1 MSENLKNK
9 TAKGIFWSAFQRY
22 SSILI
27 KFISGIILAR
37 LLTPH
42 DYGCI
47 GMLTI
52 FMVLSEAFID
62 AGFGD
67 ALIQKKRPTQ
77 EDYSTIFYWNVF
89 MAIVMYVVLYMSAP
103 AIASFYNIPLLTSIL
118 RVQGIVLFIYAFNII
133 QRNQLRKKMNFKL
146 LSLVTIITSVS
157 SLSVTVYL
165 AYSGFGVWS
174 LVAQNI
180 IGAAIPALFYWFYI
194 KWRPTF
200 VFSWQSFRELF
211 SFGFF
216 MFMTNMLNQIGH
228 QIQGLLIGRFYNSST
243 MGLYAKADSSERLV
257 STGISQVLTQ
267 VTFPLYAEV
276 QDDKSKLSSIIR
288 RLTIT
293 LSYLAFPLI
302 FVVMLCAKP
311 IFIFL
316 YSDRWVDSVPYFQ
329 VLCFAG
335 LAYSL
340 QAVNHQSISAIGKS
354 RVMFSWT
361 FVKRIMGILFVVAGL
376 YYYGMTGL
384 LVGMVINT
392 WFSYIVNISL
402 VSKYVGYKWWNQLL
416 DIFPIICASCIAAA
430 ISYYTC
436 ATLNLP
442 LYEDGLLK
450 LIIFATIYIG
460 WSVIFKPESY
470 GFFLSVVDPLS
481 KKIKDKRHK

>member
-1 MSENLKNK
+1 M
-9 TAKGIFWSAFQRY
+9 I
-22 SSILI
+22 
-27 KFISGIILAR
+27 
-37 LLTPH
+37 
-42 DYGCI
+42 
-47 GMLTI
+47 
-52 FMVLSEAFID
+52 LSEAFID

-77 EDYSTIFYWNVF
+77 EDYSTIFYWNIF

-174 LVAQNI
+174 LVVQYI
-180 IGAAIPALFYWFYI
+180 IDAAIPALFYWFYI
-194 KWRPTF
+194 KWRPMF

-228 QIQGLLIGRFYNSST
+228 HIQGLLIGRFYNSST
-243 MGLYAKADSSERLV
+243 MGLYSKAYASERLV

-288 RLTIT
+288 RLTMT
-293 LSYLAFPLI
+293 LSYLAFPII
-302 FVVMLCAKP
+302 FIFMLCAKP

-340 QAVNHQSISAIGKS
+340 QAVNYQSIYAIGKS

-361 FVKRIMGILFVVAGL
+361 FVKRIMGIFFVVAGL

-384 LVGMVINT
+384 LVGMVINS
-392 WFSYIVNISL
+392 WFSYLVNISL
-402 VSKYVGYKWWNQLL
+402 VSKYIGYKWWNQLFDL
-416 DIFPIICASCIAAA
+416 FPVICVSCIAAA

-442 LYEDGLLK
+442 IYEDGLLK
-450 LIIFATIYIG
+450 LIVFAIIYIG

-470 GFFLSVVDPLS
+470 GYFFSVVDPLS
-481 KKIKDKRHK
+481 KKLKNKRHK